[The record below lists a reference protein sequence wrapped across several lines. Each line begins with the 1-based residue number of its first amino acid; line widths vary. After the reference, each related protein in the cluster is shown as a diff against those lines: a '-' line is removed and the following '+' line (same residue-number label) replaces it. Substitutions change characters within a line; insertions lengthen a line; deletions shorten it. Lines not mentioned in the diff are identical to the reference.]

1 MKRMHLTERSTGNGN
16 RRNRRWLAA
25 AAVAVLAMGILSG
38 CGEEADVGRDA
49 ALEAAL
55 ADAGVSE
62 DETTRLQVT
71 EDRDDGQKVYDIRFD
86 VGNIEYD
93 YEVRATD
100 GSIVSSDTETVDG
113 ATQGNDAS
121 QNTGTTG
128 GTTGD
133 SGTTGGTSQTTGGTT
148 GGATTAIS
156 QDQAISIALERVPGA
171 TANDIRIE
179 LDNDDGQYRYEGEII
194 YDQKEYD
201 FEIDANTGTILEWSE
216 ERR

>member
-1 MKRMHLTERSTGNGN
+1 MKRMYLTERSTGNGN

-128 GTTGD
+128 GT
-133 SGTTGGTSQTTGGTT
+133 SQTTGGTI

-179 LDNDDGQYRYEGEII
+179 LDHDDGQYRYEGEII